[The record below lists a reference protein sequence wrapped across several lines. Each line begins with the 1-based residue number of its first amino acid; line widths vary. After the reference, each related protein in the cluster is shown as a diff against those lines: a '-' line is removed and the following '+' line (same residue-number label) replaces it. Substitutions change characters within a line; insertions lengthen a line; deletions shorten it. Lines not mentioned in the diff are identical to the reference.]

1 MLDKPRNYC
10 NVQECNSACAHHL
23 HTIRTPHLLPFS
35 KRQDQTEQDSPMNS
49 PIKQTSTFLTIW
61 LVLAA
66 IDARADLITNGSFE
80 STTTPA
86 VSAGSFQNFGPG
98 STGIP
103 GWTVVG
109 AAATDVSVVS
119 TTDVESGISYPAEQG
134 SFWLDLTGDASN
146 SDTEGVEQTVSTT
159 IGDKYT
165 LTFWVGNVDNPG
177 LTDGPTSTVNLS
189 INGVG
194 GAYTN
199 SSTNSTTLTWE
210 QFTVPFVAPDPSVT
224 LEFLNR
230 APGNDNVNGLD
241 NVVLVDNGPAS
252 TVPEPSFLMLL
263 GSGLLG
269 LAGFARRRNRLTQK
283 SV

>member
-1 MLDKPRNYC
+1 MNISLIIPAAMLL
-10 NVQECNSACAHHL
+10 CA
-23 HTIRTPHLLPFS
+23 
-35 KRQDQTEQDSPMNS
+35 
-49 PIKQTSTFLTIW
+49 
-61 LVLAA
+61 AA
-66 IDARADLITNGSFE
+66 DARADLINGSFE

-109 AAATDVSVVS
+109 ASGTNVSVVS
-119 TTDVESGISYPAEQG
+119 TSDVESGISYPAEQG

-159 IGDKYT
+159 IGDQYT
-165 LTFWVGNVDNPG
+165 LTFWVGNVDNPAA
-177 LTDGPTSTVNLS
+177 TDGPTSTVNLS
-189 INGVG
+189 INGVA

-199 SSTNSTTLTWE
+199 SSANSTTLSWE
-210 QFTVPFVAPDPSVT
+210 QFSVQFVASGPSAT
-224 LEFLNR
+224 LEFLNG

-241 NVVLVDNGPAS
+241 NIGLVDDGPAS
-252 TVPEPSFLMLL
+252 TVPEPSLLVLL

-269 LAGFARRRNRLTQK
+269 LAGFARRRNRLAQK

>member
-1 MLDKPRNYC
+1 
-10 NVQECNSACAHHL
+10 
-23 HTIRTPHLLPFS
+23 
-35 KRQDQTEQDSPMNS
+35 MN
-49 PIKQTSTFLTIW
+49 IW
-61 LVLAA
+61 RIIPAA
-66 IDARADLITNGSFE
+66 ILLCAANAVDARADLIANGSFE

-109 AAATDVSVVS
+109 AGGTNVSVVS
-119 TTDVESGISYPAEQG
+119 GTDVEGGISYPAEQG
-134 SFWLDLTGDASN
+134 SFWLDLTGDGAN

-177 LTDGPTSTVNLS
+177 LAVGPTSTVNLS

-194 GAYTN
+194 SAYTN

-210 QFTVPFVAPDPSVT
+210 QFTVPFVASASSVT
-224 LEFLNR
+224 VKFLNG
-230 APGNDNVNGLD
+230 APGSDNVNGLD
-241 NVVLVDNGPAS
+241 NIALVDNGPAS
-252 TVPEPSFLMLL
+252 TVPEPSLVVLL
-263 GSGLLG
+263 GAGLLG
-269 LAGFARRRNRLTQK
+269 LSGIVRRRNRRTQK

>member
-1 MLDKPRNYC
+1 MVRSRSTRTSGRMPPILAISSS
-10 NVQECNSACAHHL
+10 VAC
-23 HTIRTPHLLPFS
+23 
-35 KRQDQTEQDSPMNS
+35 
-49 PIKQTSTFLTIW
+49 
-61 LVLAA
+61 
-66 IDARADLITNGSFE
+66 
-80 STTTPA
+80 
-86 VSAGSFQNFGPG
+86 
-98 STGIP
+98 
-103 GWTVVG
+103 G
-109 AAATDVSVVS
+109 AAGTNVSVVS
-119 TTDVESGISYPAEQG
+119 TTDVESGIPYPAEQG

-177 LTDGPTSTVNLS
+177 ATDGPTSTVNLS
-189 INGVG
+189 INGAG

-210 QFTVPFVAPDPSVT
+210 QFTVPFVASAPSVT
-224 LEFLNR
+224 LEFLNGD
-230 APGNDNVNGLD
+230 PGNDNVNGLD

-252 TVPEPSFLMLL
+252 TVPEPSFVVLL

-269 LAGFARRRNRLTQK
+269 LAGFVRRRNRLTQK